1 MATKEKIIKGYIE
14 FQLLNGRKPY
24 SVFELTKKLKIEES
38 AFYELFPSLEKLQQS
53 IPLTSLHNAL
63 HRLEEDEQYPAFS
76 AREKLLSLF
85 FTLFEEL
92 KEQRSFYLFNYT
104 DIQNVAA
111 QSKDW
116 KPFLE
121 KLQEEVDS
129 LLSEAKEQDEI
140 KDRAFIGEHYA
151 KGYKLIFTYIF
162 RVWLKDESS
171 EFSTTD
177 AAIEK
182 AINLSFD
189 LLGSNQ
195 FDSIL
200 DFGKFAFKTK
210 VM

>member
-1 MATKEKIIKGYIE
+1 MA
-14 FQLLNGRKPY
+14 
-24 SVFELTKKLKIEES
+24 
-38 AFYELFPSLEKLQQS
+38 
-53 IPLTSLHNAL
+53 
-63 HRLEEDEQYPAFS
+63 
-76 AREKLLSLF
+76 
-85 FTLFEEL
+85 
-92 KEQRSFYLFNYT
+92 
-104 DIQNVAA
+104 
-111 QSKDW
+111 
-116 KPFLE
+116 

-129 LLSEAKEQDEI
+129 LLSEAKQQDEI

-162 RVWLKDESS
+162 RVWLKDESL